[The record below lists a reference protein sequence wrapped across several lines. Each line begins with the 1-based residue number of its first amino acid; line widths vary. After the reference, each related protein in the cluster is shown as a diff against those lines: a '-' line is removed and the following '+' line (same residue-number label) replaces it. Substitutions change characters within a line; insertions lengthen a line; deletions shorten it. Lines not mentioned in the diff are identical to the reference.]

1 MQMKMRS
8 GIFGFIVLLGLTT
21 SGCSE
26 AIDVVMPG
34 TPVPVIYGVLDSNDS
49 VHYIKLSKSFAG
61 TADPKILASDPE
73 KVFYQDATLSLRE
86 KFGSRRYTF
95 TRMSGPERTDGYF
108 PGLPN
113 QSYKLTG
120 KLLSG
125 YYDLMVI
132 LPTEGDTL
140 VSTFHLMD
148 DFQVLN
154 PKPGFKRFYFYED
167 PTVFSWPDYHE
178 AGLYELSLTF
188 TYQEFMKSGEAINRI
203 VHFSRQMDPEELE
216 HEKTHFNYRFFSD
229 PFFSFIASQVVRDEQ
244 VDYRKPVDLSIEITA
259 ADTTLSRYLKWF
271 NLEIDDRINPNG
283 NIPGA
288 IGVVGSKNT
297 VRYKG
302 LIFSG
307 RSQDSLIRGRYTRNL
322 GFVANSEW

>member
-1 MQMKMRS
+1 MKIGS
-8 GIFGFIVLLGLTT
+8 GISVFILLLGVIT

-26 AIDVVMPG
+26 SVDVVMPG
-34 TPVPVIYGVLDSNDS
+34 SSVPVIYGVLDINDT

-61 TADPKILASDPE
+61 TDDPRTLASDPD
-73 KVFYQDATLSLRE
+73 KVFYKDATVFLRE
-86 KFGSRRYTF
+86 TSGSRKYTF
-95 TRMSGPERTDGYF
+95 TRMSGPERNEGYF

-113 QSYKLTG
+113 ESYKLTG
-120 KLLSG
+120 RLQSG
-125 YYDLMVI
+125 FYELVVI

-140 VSTFHLMD
+140 ISSFHLMD
-148 DFQVLN
+148 TFQVLY

-167 PTVFSWPDYHE
+167 PTLFSWPDYNE
-178 AGLYELSLTF
+178 AGLYELSLSF
-188 TYQEFMKSGEAINRI
+188 TYMEFLKSGEETIRTM
-203 VHFSRQMDPEELE
+203 HFSRQMDPEELE
-216 HEKTHFNYRFFSD
+216 YEKTHFNYRFFSD
-229 PFFSFIASQVVRDEQ
+229 PFFSFIATQVRRDEQ
-244 VDYRKPVDLSIEITA
+244 VDYRKPVDLTIAITA

-271 NLEIDDRINPNG
+271 DLEIDDRINPNG

-297 VRYKG
+297 VRYNG

-307 RSQDSLIRGRYTRNL
+307 RAQDSLIRGRYTRDL